1 VSFDATS
8 STVGLALAWRGW
20 TMVAQIGVTV
30 TVVGAVADG
39 EPMVSATEKALINT
53 LET

>member
-1 VSFDATS
+1 
-8 STVGLALAWRGW
+8 
-20 TMVAQIGVTV
+20 MVALIGVTIMLG
-30 TVVGAVADG
+30 GAVADR